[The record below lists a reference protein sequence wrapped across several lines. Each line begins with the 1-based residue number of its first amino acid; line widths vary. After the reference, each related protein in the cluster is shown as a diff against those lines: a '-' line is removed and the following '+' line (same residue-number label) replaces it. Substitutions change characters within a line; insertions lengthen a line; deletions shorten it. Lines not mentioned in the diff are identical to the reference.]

1 MARPTGW
8 DILGLD
14 GDPTR
19 GVVESVQAL
28 AKEFGD
34 FAHDVE
40 SAYRSL
46 KAVGSGS
53 AAVQWIGQTAEAFKS
68 NSGPLPGRLQK
79 LYTSYSE
86 ASAALSAYAP
96 KLQAAQA

>member
-1 MARPTGW
+1 MVRPTGW

-14 GDPTR
+14 GDPTP

-28 AKEFGD
+28 AKQFDE
-34 FAHDVE
+34 FAHNAE

-46 KAVGSGS
+46 NSFGSD
-53 AAVQWIGQTAEAFKS
+53 AQALTWVGQTAEAFKS
-68 NSGPLPGRLQK
+68 QFGPLPGRLQK

-86 ASAALSAYAP
+86 ASDA
-96 KLQAAQA
+96 

>member
-1 MARPTGW
+1 MVRPTGW

-14 GDPTR
+14 GDPTP

-40 SAYRSL
+40 AAYRSL
-46 KAVGSGS
+46 NSFGVRREC
-53 AAVQWIGQTAEAFKS
+53 AAM
-68 NSGPLPGRLQK
+68 GR
-79 LYTSYSE
+79 
-86 ASAALSAYAP
+86 P
-96 KLQAAQA
+96 DR